1 MCASFFSRFTR
12 PKPNIVESPPPPSIT
27 HGAGMQIPEYR
38 NKPYFLVASVE
49 MGNTT
54 TKCILTG
61 VSLETGMS
69 YVINKTVSMSRDI
82 RPPKPNETVFGAT
95 LDGTPLTREAV
106 TELVRDTLVQ
116 CHSEVHL
123 DIQKDLDFVVR
134 STGVVAEM
142 ESPDQI
148 GDFVIA
154 LANGCLVA
162 GVPPRK
168 MTPPMSKENQPE
180 KLQPFSFAD
189 KVVFVGAVAGVIP
202 PVGSTGVEMVANE
215 MEGELAMAGIKEGAK
230 WTGVDFRNP
239 CISVD
244 FGTTLDGRITTDVN
258 PDSPNPFAR
267 TVGNFCGLAGAI
279 PDAIVRGTG
288 LVQARTGTALDIFG
302 EHSVARGLFGGGNR
316 KVVADFVDRC
326 HEHIDI
332 RIVPADRNRFGR
344 VPVNARLALESG
356 IAMIGC
362 DCGTNSSDMDKLLAI
377 GAEIHKNHGMS
388 TLNEVIDRV
397 CARMA
402 LRLIDVAVEKGLVPR
417 NASIGF
423 TGRAAIS
430 GRKPEYILKGI
441 TERNLF
447 DDPNDHLV
455 FVDDGLARGAALMG
469 RCMNS
474 LGKPKNPIGGVR
486 GGPCIMSRRI
496 KIGK

>member
-1 MCASFFSRFTR
+1 MMF
-12 PKPNIVESPPPPSIT
+12 
-27 HGAGMQIPEYR
+27 PEYK
-38 NKPYFLVASVE
+38 NKPYFIVASVE

-61 VSLETGMS
+61 VNLETGMS
-69 YVINKTVSMSRDI
+69 YVIHKHVSMSRDI
-82 RPPKPNETVFGAT
+82 RRPKAGETIFGET
-95 LDGTPLTREAV
+95 LDGTELTRESV
-106 TELVRDTLVQ
+106 TELVRDTLLK
-116 CHSEVHL
+116 CHEEAHL
-123 DIQKDLDFVVR
+123 DVNSDLDFVVR

-154 LANGCLVA
+154 LANGCLIA

-168 MTPPMSKENQPE
+168 MTPPMSKENQSE
-180 KLQPFSFAD
+180 KLQPYSFAD

-230 WTGVDFRNP
+230 WTPVDFRNP
-239 CISVD
+239 CLSID
-244 FGTTLDGRITTDVN
+244 FGTTLDGRITSDVTK
-258 PDSPNPFAR
+258 DAPNPFAK

-288 LVQARTGTALDIFG
+288 LVHERTGTALDVFG
-302 EHSVARGLFGGGNR
+302 EHSITGGLFQGGRRN
-316 KVVADFVDRC
+316 VIDEYVERC
-326 HEHIDI
+326 HKHIDI
-332 RIVPADRNRFGR
+332 RIVPPERNRFGR
-344 VPVNARLALESG
+344 VPVNAKIAQDSG
-356 IAMIGC
+356 IAMIGS
-362 DCGTNSSDMDKLLAI
+362 DCGTNSSDLDDLVAI
-377 GAEIHKNHGMS
+377 GAELYKKYNLP
-388 TLNEVIDRV
+388 TLNVVVDRV
-397 CARMA
+397 CAQMA
-402 LRLIDVAVEKGLVPR
+402 LRLIDVANEQNLVPP

-430 GRKPEYILKGI
+430 GRKPQYILEGI
-441 TERNLF
+441 IERNLF
-447 DDPNDHLV
+447 DDPKDHVV

-486 GGPCIMSRRI
+486 GGPCIMNRRI
-496 KIGK
+496 RIGK